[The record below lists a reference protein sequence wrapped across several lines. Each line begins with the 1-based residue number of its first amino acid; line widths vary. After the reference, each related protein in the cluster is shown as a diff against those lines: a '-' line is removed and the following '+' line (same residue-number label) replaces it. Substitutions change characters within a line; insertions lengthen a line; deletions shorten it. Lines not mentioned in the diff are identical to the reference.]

1 MSRERRETVMRFGR
15 AIIASI
21 QYLKTHQPESLAIM
35 RQYSKLENT
44 DALERSYEH
53 TKQAVADVPYPTIE
67 GLKRLLIEIGRSRPE
82 ALTADPAS
90 FADFSIVKAPEE
102 ERKKR

>member
-1 MSRERRETVMRFGR
+1 MRFGR
-15 AIIASI
+15 AIIDSI

-44 DALERSYEH
+44 DA
-53 TKQAVADVPYPTIE
+53 AVADVPYPTIE

-90 FADFSIVKAPEE
+90 FADFSIVKALEE